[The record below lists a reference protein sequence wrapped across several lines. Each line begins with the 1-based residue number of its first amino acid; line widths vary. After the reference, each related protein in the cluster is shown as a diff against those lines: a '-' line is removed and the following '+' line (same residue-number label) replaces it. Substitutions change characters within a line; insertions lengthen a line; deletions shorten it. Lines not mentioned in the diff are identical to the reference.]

1 MTTPPLSPSQLAGG
15 FYGLL
20 LGDAVGVPYEFHYPN
35 NLPPLDQLDMIPPSD
50 FPRAHRRVPTG
61 TWSDDGALALALLDS
76 LLDCG
81 QFDAED
87 FGRRL
92 IDWYEH
98 GRYAVDQVV
107 FDVGIQTAESIRFI
121 KQKIPSLYAG
131 VVVGTG
137 CFFDGKNYD
146 RLSLQTLRNMITFY
160 GWREIVPVLL
170 HTAHIGSVMKRP
182 KKDELYLSNFGVAPA
197 CRSQGIGRA
206 MIEQQIARAKQQGYR
221 LFALDVAAT
230 NPRAQKLYESLGLHV
245 ICQKAFSGKRAG
257 HNVPDARKM
266 ERIL

>member
-1 MTTPPLSPSQLAGG
+1 MDIRTAQLTDQAHIVDLIYSAGPELYD
-15 FYGLL
+15 FLYQTSAHHAQ
-20 LGDAVGVPYEFHYPN
+20 DFIAYEFASGQGFCGYPN
-35 NLPPLDQLDMIPPSD
+35 
-50 FPRAHRRVPTG
+50 VTV
-61 TWSDDGALALALLDS
+61 
-76 LLDCG
+76 
-81 QFDAED
+81 
-87 FGRRL
+87 
-92 IDWYEH
+92 
-98 GRYAVDQVV
+98 AVRD
-107 FDVGIQTAESIRFI
+107 
-121 KQKIPSLYAG
+121 G

-146 RLSLQTLRNMITFY
+146 RLSLQTLRNMIAFY

-182 KKDELYLSNFGVAPA
+182 KKDELYLSNFGVAPT

-230 NPRAQKLYESLGLHV
+230 NPRAQKLYESLGMHV